1 MIIKLKNKKIV
12 FRNPEILAI
21 DAKAINLEH
30 ILSNLFML
38 IAADGVP
45 ITLGAIKGMHTIE
58 SLEGYMK
65 NLETKGLV
73 HGVTD
78 NMEAVEDWLRSN
90 LVNMVFRGN
99 VEKENVSALRPVHLM
114 SYRIQNRKHNKD
126 YNTSDQVYLMLRQS
140 PEVMAGLKKYLSK
153 GWDST
158 TNSIIPND
166 DLDVDTTGILF
177 LTQSISEKKKPNV
190 TINTTRPLLKKQT
203 ELFNDDIRRLLVYS
217 NILPRN
223 VFIEYLKTL
232 IAFHLAIYVMKLVHL
247 LPKMCQEGTT
257 EVEDDWSMVVDL
269 SDDLNSTM
277 APIACADVEKM
288 HNSLNRY
295 FKSTFEV
302 NVIQSN
308 KRAFGEPSTIEDVVK
323 SLHDINKSEVIYK
336 WEIKNILDNIPE
348 EEDLNAV
355 KDMLIFFD
363 EEDYFDKYIYLLE
376 KTSGG
381 SSYQYKYYMDLLGN
395 LCMKNTETKLMADGR
410 RSRKHPRRGAMGS
423 KLLETL
429 VQILVL
435 ERDDEGKYH
444 SRSFSIDELAQI
456 IRDRYGLI
464 INGANE
470 HRFSNADVETL
481 AAFQDNM
488 AAFKNKLRQIG
499 FYTDLSDACL
509 LQKIRPRYNI

>member
-1 MIIKLKNKKIV
+1 M
-12 FRNPEILAI
+12 
-21 DAKAINLEH
+21 
-30 ILSNLFML
+30 
-38 IAADGVP
+38 
-45 ITLGAIKGMHTIE
+45 
-58 SLEGYMK
+58 
-65 NLETKGLV
+65 
-73 HGVTD
+73 
-78 NMEAVEDWLRSN
+78 
-90 LVNMVFRGN
+90 
-99 VEKENVSALRPVHLM
+99 
-114 SYRIQNRKHNKD
+114 
-126 YNTSDQVYLMLRQS
+126 
-140 PEVMAGLKKYLSK
+140 
-153 GWDST
+153 
-158 TNSIIPND
+158 
-166 DLDVDTTGILF
+166 
-177 LTQSISEKKKPNV
+177 
-190 TINTTRPLLKKQT
+190 
-203 ELFNDDIRRLLVYS
+203 
-217 NILPRN
+217 
-223 VFIEYLKTL
+223 FIEYLKTL